1 MLQRPKYQTDTSVDQ
16 MAASLLYVSP
26 EWKRRD
32 TTGFSG
38 YGWRLPIN
46 WLLCSSRTQM
56 VLPVFPVA
64 IPKIRWWFVNHQG
77 KRYFSQAQLRKVKK
91 HYLKIIIPLG
101 KPNHENPF
109 LRLNAWRR
117 DTTGK
122 TGYGWRL
129 RTKLFLCVNRTH
141 MVLPVFPVAIPNFR
155 WWFDRH
161 KTTSTEN
168 CQSTE

>member
-1 MLQRPKYQTDTSVDQ
+1 

-32 TTGFSG
+32 TTGKTGSG
-38 YGWRLPIN
+38 GRLPVN
-46 WLLCSSRTQM
+46 GLLCSSRTQM

-64 IPKIRWWFVNHQG
+64 IPFFQWRFVKHQR
-77 KRYFSQAQLRKVKK
+77 KRYSSQAQLRKVVKNN
-91 HYLKIIIPLG
+91 LKSITPLG
-101 KPNHENPF
+101 KPNHENLF
-109 LRLNAWRR
+109 LKVDAWRR